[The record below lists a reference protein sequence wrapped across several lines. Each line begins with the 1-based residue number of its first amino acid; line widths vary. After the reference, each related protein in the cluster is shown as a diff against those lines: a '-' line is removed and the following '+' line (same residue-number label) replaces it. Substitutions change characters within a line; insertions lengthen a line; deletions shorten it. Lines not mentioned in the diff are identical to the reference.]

1 MTEKDRRA
9 AVERKTQE
17 TQIAVEIGL
26 DGQGKADVS
35 TGVGFLDHMLD
46 LLARHSLIDISVK
59 AKGDTEVDDHHTVED
74 VGICLGEALREA
86 LGDKKAIRRF
96 GSMSV
101 PMDEVLANVAVDLS
115 GRFAFV
121 FNVTFETEKVGEYD
135 SQLTEE
141 FLQAFANNAGMNLHV
156 NVPYGK
162 NTHHINE
169 AIFKGLA
176 KALDM
181 AVSIDPRRSD
191 VPSTKG
197 VI

>member
-1 MTEKDRRA
+1 MAERRA
-9 AVERKTQE
+9 TVERKTKE
-17 TQIAVEIGL
+17 TEITVEIAL
-26 DGQGKADVS
+26 AAAGKSDIS

-46 LLARHSLIDISVK
+46 LLARHSLIDMVVK

-74 VGICLGEALREA
+74 VGICLGQALKEA

-96 GSMSV
+96 GSVSV
-101 PMDEVLANVAVDLS
+101 PMDEVLANVALDLS
-115 GRFAFV
+115 GRAAFI

-135 SQLTEE
+135 AQLTGE
-141 FLQAFANNAGMNLHV
+141 FLQAFATNAGMSLHV
-156 NVPYGK
+156 NVPYGR

-176 KALDM
+176 KALDA
-181 AVSIDPRRSD
+181 AVSIDPRRGD